1 MLSKILYILFLI
13 VLLLASV
20 ALTKFLMKKIKLNR
34 WVIACTAPF
43 VLIIPSLIFKDM
55 STAVWNILSI
65 IFAVMCIMFF
75 EITRTKL
82 ERNEI
87 KGIVNYSNTDYKK
100 KK

>member
-1 MLSKILYILFLI
+1 MLSKILYIMFLI
-13 VLLLASV
+13 ILLLASV
-20 ALTKFLMKKIKLNR
+20 ALTKFLMKKVKLNR
-34 WVIACTAPF
+34 WVIACAAPF
-43 VLIIPSLIFKDM
+43 VLIIPSFLFENM
-55 STAVWNILSI
+55 SATVWNILSV

-87 KGIVNYSNTDYKK
+87 KGIVNYSDTDYKK

>member
-1 MLSKILYILFLI
+1 MLSKILYIMFLI
-13 VLLLASV
+13 ILLLASV
-20 ALTKFLMKKIKLNR
+20 ALTKFLMKKFKLNR
-34 WVIACTAPF
+34 WIIAGIAPF
-43 VLIIPSLIFKDM
+43 VLIIPSLLFENM
-55 STAVWNILSI
+55 SAAVWNILSI

-82 ERNEI
+82 EKNEI